1 VMNIKL
7 AGRIIDES
15 GERFVEGTI
24 DELVLLDS
32 PRGTVQVSV
41 DATLL
46 WQLLSRADAR
56 AEAAAQQAVTL
67 LSTYV
72 CDGTIRP

>member
-1 VMNIKL
+1 MLNIKI
-7 AGRIIDES
+7 AGRIIDEN

-56 AEAAAQQAVTL
+56 AEAAAQQAVTQAAEL
-67 LSTYV
+67 LSTY
-72 CDGTIRP
+72 IRP